1 MRNDE
6 RVETDNKKE
15 KGFKLK
21 NKTKKLLGFLM
32 KCVICVFVHCH
43 HMDYIS
49 TISGRM
55 GEKLYPSSNIT
66 VEMKNGINSFIV

>member
-21 NKTKKLLGFLM
+21 SKTKKLLGFLM
-32 KCVICVFVHCH
+32 KCVICVFVRCH
-43 HMDYIS
+43 HVDYIS
-49 TISGRM
+49 TISG
-55 GEKLYPSSNIT
+55 
-66 VEMKNGINSFIV
+66 KNG